1 MKNRSH
7 QLVKDFFGAGAETTS
22 TTLGWVLY
30 FMLKY
35 PDVQRKIRVILFL
48 QKKLQTFTKSN
59 TENCRIIIFHADFAK
74 ISSFILHFYTLSRMR
89 STITSEKV

>member
-35 PDVQRKIRVILFL
+35 PDVQRKNSSNFIFAEKITNVH
-48 QKKLQTFTKSN
+48 KK
-59 TENCRIIIFHADFAK
+59 
-74 ISSFILHFYTLSRMR
+74 
-89 STITSEKV
+89 

>member
-35 PDVQRKIRVILFL
+35 PDVQRKIRVILFSP
-48 QKKLQTFTKSN
+48 KKLQTVTISN
-59 TENCRIIIFHADFAK
+59 VENCGIIIFHADFAK
-74 ISSFILHFYTLSRMR
+74 ISSFNLYFYTISRMR
-89 STITSEKV
+89 SAVTSEKL